1 MVTSEWP
8 TAERPHAVPFVVH
21 QVDFLRRAGVQVDLF
36 YFRGAQSPVR
46 YLKAWRQLRKQFRL
60 GDYHLFH
67 AQFGQ
72 SAVLHWPSSLPLVV
86 TLHGDDILGVKN
98 EGGRTTL
105 KGRLL
110 QQFLRLIS
118 RRAGAVIIVSDQMR
132 SHIPRSVPLHLL
144 PTGVDI
150 ESLPTMSKAEARR
163 QLGLAEEG
171 RLVLFV
177 GNPADPYKRHVLAEQ
192 AMNELR
198 RETPA
203 ELVVGWNRTHHEILV
218 LMQAADVLLVTSSQ
232 EGSPTVVKE
241 ALASNLPIVSVA
253 VGDVVKRLQGVEGC
267 EIADA
272 SPEAL
277 AKSLARILKR
287 GRRTNGRESVRE
299 LDENVLTGRLIE
311 IYRSVMKS
319 ARGQRGTRQVLP
331 PREKQTQAKAAR

>member
-1 MVTSEWP
+1 
-8 TAERPHAVPFVVH
+8 
-21 QVDFLRRAGVQVDLF
+21 
-36 YFRGAQSPVR
+36 
-46 YLKAWRQLRKQFRL
+46 
-60 GDYHLFH
+60 
-67 AQFGQ
+67 
-72 SAVLHWPSSLPLVV
+72 
-86 TLHGDDILGVKN
+86 
-98 EGGRTTL
+98 
-105 KGRLL
+105 
-110 QQFLRLIS
+110 
-118 RRAGAVIIVSDQMR
+118 
-132 SHIPRSVPLHLL
+132 L

-311 IYRSVMKS
+311 IYRSVIKS